1 MREEDIRRQNTDEG
15 IREEWAR
22 QQTLGGDR
30 GQMTIFSGQ
39 SREGV
44 SGSGHSVDRVWRYRL
59 AQRVPVLADSSLF
72 AIMDPVEASWDHDF

>member
-15 IREEWAR
+15 IREEWAC

-30 GQMTIFSGQ
+30 GQMKIFSGQ

-44 SGSGHSVDRVWRYRL
+44 SGQR
-59 AQRVPVLADSSLF
+59 AQCGQG
-72 AIMDPVEASWDHDF
+72 MEA